1 VDIGEHL
8 KVVEEIIKVDP
19 RYKVNAY
26 IFVIVAVERTISA
39 LSYVRHISGQEL
51 LAGITDY
58 AIDQFGPMSK
68 EVFNYWGIKESTDF
82 GNIVFNLIE
91 AGLLTK
97 RSEDSIDDFKNGSD
111 FKKIFEEEYFK
122 R

>member
-1 VDIGEHL
+1 MDIGEHL
-8 KVVEEIIKVDP
+8 KVVEEISKVDP

-39 LSYVRHISGQEL
+39 LSSVRHISGQEL
-51 LAGITDY
+51 LDGITDY
-58 AIDQFGPMSK
+58 AIEQFGPMSK
-68 EVFNYWGIKESTDF
+68 EVFNFWGIIESTDF

-97 RSEDSIDDFKNGSD
+97 TAEDSIDDFKNGAD

>member
-1 VDIGEHL
+1 MDIGEHL
-8 KVVEEIIKVDP
+8 KVVEGIIKVDP